1 MSNHSLKLVDVLA
14 LDRTRLANERTLL
27 AYARSAFALL
37 IAGISLVKVF
47 PEDVTLMILGGSFI
61 ILAPVLLSA
70 GIYRAYRFQQRWQT
84 YFNIRPKE
92 A

>member
-1 MSNHSLKLVDVLA
+1 MLNHSLKLVDVLA

-27 AYARSAFALL
+27 AYTRSAFALL

>member
-1 MSNHSLKLVDVLA
+1 MSKNALKLVDILA

-27 AYARSAFALL
+27 AYTRSAFALL
-37 IAGISLVKVF
+37 IAGISLAKVF
-47 PEDVTLMILGGSFI
+47 PEDLTLMILGVSFI
-61 ILAPVLLSA
+61 TLAPLLLST

-84 YFNIRPKE
+84 YFNIRPEE